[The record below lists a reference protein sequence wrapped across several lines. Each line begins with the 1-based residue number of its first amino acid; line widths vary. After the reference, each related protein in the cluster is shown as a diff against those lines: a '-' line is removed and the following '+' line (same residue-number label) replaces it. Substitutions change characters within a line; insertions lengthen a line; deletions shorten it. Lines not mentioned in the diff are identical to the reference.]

1 MLFSLVIVAGCE
13 ARRGPRR
20 RLLADQEKNGAFG
33 TGSSTDTSPRF
44 GCCLETKVAIRELP
58 GNVETSNFSLDVARS
73 RRLLVPIG
81 ELVDSAGRQFASTLC
96 LFSQNQEVP
105 NG

>member
-1 MLFSLVIVAGCE
+1 MASRADSANRLPCP
-13 ARRGPRR
+13 ARRRTVPSAPGVE
-20 RLLADQEKNGAFG
+20 L
-33 TGSSTDTSPRF
+33 DTSPRF

-58 GNVETSNFSLDVARS
+58 GNVETSNFSLNVARS

-81 ELVDSAGRQFASTLC
+81 ELVDSAGRLASTLVR
-96 LFSQNQEVP
+96 FSHNQEVP

>member
-1 MLFSLVIVAGCE
+1 M
-13 ARRGPRR
+13 
-20 RLLADQEKNGAFG
+20 
-33 TGSSTDTSPRF
+33 DTSPRF

-58 GNVETSNFSLDVARS
+58 GNVETSNSSVNVARS

-81 ELVDSAGRQFASTLC
+81 ELVDSAGRQFVSTLVR
-96 LFSQNQEVP
+96 FTQNQEVP